1 MRDDLSFGH
10 RYLCFTFA
18 FKIRVFELM
27 AQETSASKT
36 SDQMIR
42 LNVFPLFRTFLPLPP
57 LFAPDTQAIFLHVS
71 DRFLFQE
78 SRISAIVNVCLCCGN
93 AKFRTGNIN
102 LLFCSS
108 SGGNVKILSGNLTG
122 FSVFP
127 LPLLRK
133 YVQKLGYTFAETK
146 FPFGIFLNSFMKLTF
161 GYFF

>member
-42 LNVFPLFRTFLPLPP
+42 LNVFPLFRTFLPPPLPP
-57 LFAPDTQAIFLHVS
+57 LFAPATQTIFLHVS
-71 DRFLFQE
+71 DRFPFQE
-78 SRISAIVNVCLCCGN
+78 LRISAIVNVCLCCGN
-93 AKFRTGNIN
+93 AKFRTGN
-102 LLFCSS
+102 LLFRSS

-122 FSVFP
+122 FSAFP

-133 YVQKLGYTFAETK
+133 YAPKLGYTFAETK
-146 FPFGIFLNSFMKLTF
+146 FSVWNFS
-161 GYFF
+161 